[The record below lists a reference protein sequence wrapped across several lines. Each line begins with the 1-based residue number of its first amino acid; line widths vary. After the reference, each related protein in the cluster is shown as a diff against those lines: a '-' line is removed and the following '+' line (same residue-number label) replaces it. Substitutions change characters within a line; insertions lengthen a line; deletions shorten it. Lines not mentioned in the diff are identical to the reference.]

1 MSLGTERRPSLV
13 RRLVL
18 LASVWSLVALVV
30 TGLVLTALFQQAALS
45 RFDQGLNDVVQ
56 GLYSGSSVEADGR
69 VAAPPIT
76 DVRSLRAYSGRYWQ
90 VAEPSAGGRLTAL
103 IRSRSLFD
111 AELKVPDGFVARL
124 QKSPGAVVYGDT
136 QGPDGE
142 ALRIGGLLSRLPGRT
157 VPVVFLAAEDRSPVD
172 RDARRFA
179 VVTLA
184 ALLLLGIGL
193 IAAVVLQV
201 RIGLRPLFELRGEIA
216 EIRNGK
222 SDRLSKDYPTELSP
236 VADEL
241 NGLLAYN
248 QEVVERQRT
257 HVGNL
262 AHALKTP
269 LSVIQAEAERY
280 PGPLADLVQRQA
292 DTMREQVEH
301 HLRRARAAARSQGS
315 GERTLVEPVI
325 DELARALESIFVH
338 KKVEIDWMC
347 PPELVFLGERQDLM
361 EMVGNILE
369 NACKWCGGYVR
380 VSCRAESPSRVIV
393 TVEDNGV
400 GLPIEQQNE
409 MLKRGVRYDET
420 SPGSGLGLSIVDEL
434 ARAYGGTMTLFS
446 SDLKGLGV
454 VLVLPAGNVS
464 TKGFDN

>member
-1 MSLGTERRPSLV
+1 MISRTPRRPSLV

-18 LASVWSLVALVV
+18 LASVWSLAALVL

-69 VAAPPIT
+69 VSAPPIT
-76 DVRSLRAYSGRYWQ
+76 DIRSLRAYSGRYWQ
-90 VAEPSAGGRLTAL
+90 VAEPGSGGRLTAL

-111 AELKVPDGFVARL
+111 AELKVPDGFLARM
-124 QKSPGAVVYGDT
+124 QKNPGSVVYDDIR
-136 QGPDGE
+136 GPDGE
-142 ALRIGGLLSRLPGRT
+142 ALRLGGLLSRLPGRA
-157 VPVVFLAAEDRSPVD
+157 VPVVFLAAEDRAPVD
-172 RDARRFA
+172 KDARRFA
-179 VVTLA
+179 VVTLS

-193 IAAVVLQV
+193 MVAVVLQV
-201 RIGLRPLFELRGEIA
+201 RIGLRPLFELRAEIA

-222 SDRLSKDYPTELSP
+222 TDHLSKDYPTELSP

-241 NGLLAYN
+241 NGLLVHN

-269 LSVIQAEAERY
+269 LSVIQAEAERF

-292 DTMREQVEH
+292 DMMREQVEH

-325 DELARALESIFVH
+325 DELARTLEKIYSR
-338 KKVEIDWMC
+338 KRVEIDWIC
-347 PPELVFLGERQDLM
+347 PPELAFLGERQDLM
-361 EMVGNILE
+361 EMFGNLLE
-369 NACKWCGGYVR
+369 NACKWSRGYVR
-380 VSCRAESPSRVIV
+380 VSCRQDKADQIIFV
-393 TVEDNGV
+393 VEDNGA
-400 GLPIEQQNE
+400 GLPTDRQNE
-409 MLKRGVRYDET
+409 MLKRGVRLDET

-434 ARAYGGTMTLFS
+434 SRAYGGTMTLFS
-446 SDLKGLGV
+446 SELNGLGV
-454 VLVLPAGNVS
+454 VLMLPAS
-464 TKGFDN
+464 A

>member
-1 MSLGTERRPSLV
+1 MSLGTQRRPSLV

-56 GLYSGSSVEADGR
+56 GLYSGSSVEAGGQ

-90 VAEPSAGGRLTAL
+90 VAEPSSGGRLTAL
-103 IRSRSLFD
+103 IRSRSLLD

-124 QKSPGAVVYGDT
+124 QKSPGPVVYGDT
-136 QGPDGE
+136 RGPDGE
-142 ALRIGGLLSRLPGRT
+142 VLRIGGLLSRLPGRA

-172 RDARRFA
+172 RDAQRFA

-184 ALLLLGIGL
+184 ALLLLGVGL

-201 RIGLRPLFELRGEIA
+201 RIGLRPLFELRHEIA
-216 EIRNGK
+216 EIRNGT

-241 NGLLAYN
+241 NGLLAHN

-292 DTMREQVEH
+292 GTMRDQVDH

-315 GERTLVEPVI
+315 GERTLIEPVI

-338 KKVEIDWMC
+338 KQVEIDWIC
-347 PPELVFLGERQDLM
+347 PPELVFRGERQDLM
-361 EMVGNILE
+361 EMVGNLLE
-369 NACKWCGGYVR
+369 NACKWSGGYVR
-380 VSCRAESPSRVIV
+380 VSCRAKSPGRLMV

-434 ARAYGGTMTLFS
+434 ARAYNGTMTLFS
-446 SDLKGLGV
+446 SELKGLGV
-454 VLVLPAGNVS
+454 VLVLPALDVS
-464 TKGFDN
+464 TKDVDN

>member
-1 MSLGTERRPSLV
+1 
-13 RRLVL
+13 LVL

-90 VAEPSAGGRLTAL
+90 VAEPSSGGRLTAL

-111 AELKVPDGFVARL
+111 AELKVPDGFLNRL
-124 QKSPGAVVYGDT
+124 QKSPGTVVYDDT
-136 QGPDGE
+136 RGPDGE
-142 ALRIGGLLSRLPGRT
+142 VLRLGGLLSRLPGRT
-157 VPVVFLAAEDRSPVD
+157 VPVVFLAGEDRSPVD

-179 VVTLA
+179 VVTLS

-216 EIRNGK
+216 EIRNGT

-241 NGLLAYN
+241 NGLLAHN

-315 GERTLVEPVI
+315 GERTFVEPVV
-325 DELARALESIFVH
+325 DELSRALESIFVH

-347 PPELVFLGERQDLM
+347 PPELVFTGERQDLM
-361 EMVGNILE
+361 EMVGNLLE
-369 NACKWCGGYVR
+369 NACKWSSGYVR
-380 VSCRAESPSRVIV
+380 VSCRAESPGQLII

-400 GLPIEQQNE
+400 GLPIERQNE
-409 MLKRGVRYDET
+409 MLKRGVRLDET

-454 VLVLPAGNVS
+454 VLVLPALKMS
-464 TKGFDN
+464 TRFR

>member
-1 MSLGTERRPSLV
+1 
-13 RRLVL
+13 LVL

-90 VAEPSAGGRLTAL
+90 VAEPSSGGRLTAL

-111 AELKVPDGFVARL
+111 AELKVPDGFLARL
-124 QKSPGAVVYGDT
+124 QKSPGTVVYDDT

-142 ALRIGGLLSRLPGRT
+142 ALRLGGLLSRLPGRT

-179 VVTLA
+179 VVTLS

-216 EIRNGK
+216 EIRNGT

-241 NGLLAYN
+241 NGLLAHN

-301 HLRRARAAARSQGS
+301 HLRRARAAVRSQGS
-315 GERTLVEPVI
+315 GERTFVEPIV
-325 DELARALESIFVH
+325 DELSRALESIFVH

-347 PPELVFLGERQDLM
+347 PPELVFTGERQDLM
-361 EMVGNILE
+361 EMVGNLLE
-369 NACKWCGGYVR
+369 NACKWSSGYVR
-380 VSCRAESPSRVIV
+380 VSCRAESPGQLII

-400 GLPIEQQNE
+400 GLPVDRQNE

-454 VLVLPAGNVS
+454 VLVLPALSLN
-464 TKGFDN
+464 TKGFDS

>member
-1 MSLGTERRPSLV
+1 MASGIPRRPSLV

-18 LASVWSLVALVV
+18 LASVWSLAALVV

-56 GLYSGSSVEADGR
+56 GLYSGSSVEAGGR

-90 VAEPSAGGRLTAL
+90 VAEPGPDGRLIAL
-103 IRSRSLFD
+103 VRSRSLFD
-111 AELKVPDGFVARL
+111 AALEVPAGFLARL
-124 QKSPGAVVYGDT
+124 QKSPGAVVYADIA
-136 QGPDGE
+136 GPDGE
-142 ALRIGGLLSRLPGRT
+142 ALRLGGLLSRLPGRA

-172 RDARRFA
+172 KDARRFA
-179 VVTLA
+179 IVTLS

-193 IAAVVLQV
+193 IVAVVVQV
-201 RIGLRPLFELRGEIA
+201 RIGLRPLFALRGEIA
-216 EIRNGK
+216 EIRSGK
-222 SDRLSKDYPTELSP
+222 SDRLTQDYPTELSP

-241 NGLLAYN
+241 NGLLAHN

-269 LSVIQAEAERY
+269 LSVIQAEAERF
-280 PGPLADLVQRQA
+280 PGPLADLVRQQS
-292 DTMREQVEH
+292 DTMRQQVEH

-315 GERTLVEPVI
+315 GERTLVEPVV
-325 DELARALESIFVH
+325 DELARALETIYRDQ
-338 KKVEIDWMC
+338 KVEIDWVC

-361 EMVGNILE
+361 EMVGNLLE
-369 NACKWCGGYVR
+369 NACQWSRGYVR
-380 VSCRAESPSRVIV
+380 VICCADGPVRLNL
-393 TVEDNGV
+393 TVEDNGP
-400 GLPIEQQNE
+400 GLPVDRQND
-409 MLKRGVRYDET
+409 MLKRGVRLDEA
-420 SPGSGLGLSIVDEL
+420 SPGSGLGLSIVNEL
-434 ARAYGGTMTLFS
+434 ARAYGGTMMLFS

-454 VLVLPAGNVS
+454 VLTLPAS
-464 TKGFDN
+464 A

>member
-1 MSLGTERRPSLV
+1 MSLRTQRRPSLV

-111 AELKVPDGFVARL
+111 AELKVPDGFLNRL
-124 QKSPGAVVYGDT
+124 QKSPGTVVYDDT
-136 QGPDGE
+136 RGPDGE
-142 ALRIGGLLSRLPGRT
+142 VLRLGGLLSRLPGRT
-157 VPVVFLAAEDRSPVD
+157 VPVVFLAGEDRSPVD

-179 VVTLA
+179 VVTLS

-216 EIRNGK
+216 EIRNGT

-241 NGLLAYN
+241 NGLLAHN

-315 GERTLVEPVI
+315 GERTFVEPVV
-325 DELARALESIFVH
+325 DELSRALESIFVH

-347 PPELVFLGERQDLM
+347 PPELVFTGERQDLM
-361 EMVGNILE
+361 EMVGNLLE
-369 NACKWCGGYVR
+369 NACKWSSGYVR
-380 VSCRAESPSRVIV
+380 VSCRAESPGQLII

-400 GLPIEQQNE
+400 GLPIERQNE
-409 MLKRGVRYDET
+409 MLKRGVRLDET
-420 SPGSGLGLSIVDEL
+420 SPGSGLGLSIVDDL

-454 VLVLPAGNVS
+454 VLVLPALKMS
-464 TKGFDN
+464 TRFR

>member
-1 MSLGTERRPSLV
+1 MTTAPQRRPSLV

-45 RFDQGLNDVVQ
+45 RFDQGLNDVIQ
-56 GLYSGSSVEADGR
+56 GLYSGSSVEPDGR

-90 VAEPSAGGRLTAL
+90 VAEPSSGGRLTAL

-111 AELKVPDGFVARL
+111 AELQVPEGFLARL
-124 QKSPGAVVYGDT
+124 QKSPGAVVYDDT

-172 RDARRFA
+172 RDAQRFA

-201 RIGLRPLFELRGEIA
+201 RIGLRPLFELRREIA

-222 SDRLSKDYPTELSP
+222 ADRLSKDYPTELSP

-241 NGLLAYN
+241 NGLLAHN

-269 LSVIQAEAERY
+269 LSVIQAEAERF
-280 PGPLADLVQRQA
+280 PGPLANLVQRQA

-315 GERTLVEPVI
+315 GERTLVEPVV
-325 DELARALESIFVH
+325 DELSRALESIFKY
-338 KKVEIDWMC
+338 KKVEIDWVC
-347 PPELVFLGERQDLM
+347 PPELVFSGESQDLM
-361 EMVGNILE
+361 EMVGNLLE
-369 NACKWCGGYVR
+369 NACKWSAGYVR
-380 VSCRAESPSRVIV
+380 VSCRKEDPDRLVFTI
-393 TVEDNGV
+393 EDNGS
-400 GLPIEQQNE
+400 GLPVDRQNE
-409 MLKRGVRYDET
+409 MLERGVRLDET
-420 SPGSGLGLSIVDEL
+420 LPGSGLGLSIVDDL

-446 SDLKGLGV
+446 SDLNGLGV
-454 VLVLPAGNVS
+454 VLVLPALKMS
-464 TKGFDN
+464 TH

>member
-1 MSLGTERRPSLV
+1 MTTAPQRRPSLV

-90 VAEPSAGGRLTAL
+90 VAEPSSGGRITAL

-111 AELKVPDGFVARL
+111 AELKVPDGFLARL
-124 QKSPGAVVYGDT
+124 QKSPGAVVYDDT

-172 RDARRFA
+172 RDAQRFA

-201 RIGLRPLFELRGEIA
+201 RIGLRPLFELRREIA

-222 SDRLSKDYPTELSP
+222 ADRLSKDYPTELSP

-241 NGLLAYN
+241 NGLLAHN

-269 LSVIQAEAERY
+269 LSVIQAEAERF
-280 PGPLADLVQRQA
+280 PGPLADLIQRQA

-301 HLRRARAAARSQGS
+301 HLRRARVAARSQGG
-315 GERTLVEPVI
+315 GELTLVEPVI
-325 DELARALESIFVH
+325 DELSRTLESIFIH
-338 KKVEIDWMC
+338 KRVEIDWIC
-347 PPELVFLGERQDLM
+347 PPDLSFLGERQDLM
-361 EMVGNILE
+361 EMVGNLLE
-369 NACKWCGGYVR
+369 NACKWSRGYIQVI
-380 VSCRAESPSRVIV
+380 CRAEGPSRLII

-400 GLPIEQQNE
+400 GLPVDRQNE
-409 MLKRGVRYDET
+409 MLKRGVRLDET

-434 ARAYGGTMTLFS
+434 ARAYGGTMRLFS
-446 SDLKGLGV
+446 SDLNGLGV
-454 VLVLPAGNVS
+454 ALDLPALKMS
-464 TKGFDN
+464 TQ

>member
-1 MSLGTERRPSLV
+1 MSLGTERRHSLV

-90 VAEPSAGGRLTAL
+90 VAEPSSGGRLTAL

-111 AELKVPDGFVARL
+111 AELKVPDGFLNRL
-124 QKSPGAVVYGDT
+124 QKSPGTVVYDDT
-136 QGPDGE
+136 RGPDGE
-142 ALRIGGLLSRLPGRT
+142 VLRLGGLLSRLPGRT
-157 VPVVFLAAEDRSPVD
+157 VPVVFLAGEDRSPVD

-179 VVTLA
+179 VVTLS

-216 EIRNGK
+216 EIRNGT

-241 NGLLAYN
+241 NGLLAHN

-315 GERTLVEPVI
+315 GERTFVEPVV
-325 DELARALESIFVH
+325 DELSRALESIFVH

-347 PPELVFLGERQDLM
+347 PPELVFTGERQDLM
-361 EMVGNILE
+361 EMVGNLLE
-369 NACKWCGGYVR
+369 NACKWSSGYVR
-380 VSCRAESPSRVIV
+380 VSCRAESPGQLII

-400 GLPIEQQNE
+400 GLPIERQNE
-409 MLKRGVRYDET
+409 MLKRGVRLDET

-454 VLVLPAGNVS
+454 VLVLPALKMS
-464 TKGFDN
+464 TRFR